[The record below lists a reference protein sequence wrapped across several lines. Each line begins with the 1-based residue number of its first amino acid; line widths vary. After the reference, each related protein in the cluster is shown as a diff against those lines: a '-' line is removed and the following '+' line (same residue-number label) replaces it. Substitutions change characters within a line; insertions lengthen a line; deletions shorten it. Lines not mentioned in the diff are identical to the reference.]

1 MNGLTAFLNRSS
13 LGWLM
18 KGCLLYRRLKFFY
31 ECYLFLFFMFFVR
44 QFIHVSVSD
53 I

>member
-18 KGCLLYRRLKFFY
+18 KGCLLYWRPKFFD
-31 ECYLFLFFMFFVR
+31 ERYLFLF
-44 QFIHVSVSD
+44 
-53 I
+53 